1 VRAKSKVR
9 GSELL
14 DGDGGVVMKE
24 VFAALQTFFS
34 SSTGWAIIICAVGS
48 AAGFLPWIEV
58 SSSGLLYLF
67 HPRLNAFALVRGGD
81 PCWHGVGATGV
92 FAVLGL
98 VLIATFSTKPIHLW
112 KTVAVLASGVGVIVE
127 ICLLLSWAYQP
138 RPTTQTMSVAGEIVA
153 SPSVCL
159 SEGERWVSGEFLR
172 NRIPICWLGRAC
184 TLPGKALAVGLS
196 AWFLSGLHRSRL
208 DGLRLTGDIV
218 ERFGVDSSAKSR
230 AVSELV
236 REGLVRIV
244 RGGVGRCPVVTILP
258 VEGKP
263 ALYMGPRIP
272 LDWLGR
278 ACGLTAKDL
287 ATALAVWFLSGLRE
301 GRTSDLELTQK
312 TLGHFHVNRS
322 AKSRALTALEGAGLV
337 RVRRDGR
344 KDPHVTI
351 VVPT

>member
-9 GSELL
+9 GSELAE
-14 DGDGGVVMKE
+14 GDGGVVMKE

-138 RPTTQTMSVAGEIVA
+138 RPTTQTMSVAGKIVREE
-153 SPSVCL
+153 PIHIFCEPLGTVF
-159 SEGERWVSGEFLR
+159 VSLAGG
-172 NRIPICWLGRAC
+172 I
-184 TLPGKALAVGLS
+184 ALLLLS
-196 AWFLSGLHRSRL
+196 ALQ
-208 DGLRLTGDIV
+208 I
-218 ERFGVDSSAKSR
+218 R
-230 AVSELV
+230 AL
-236 REGLVRIV
+236 LF
-244 RGGVGRCPVVTILP
+244 RGGTSPEPRPDQAPGR
-258 VEGKP
+258 
-263 ALYMGPRIP
+263 
-272 LDWLGR
+272 
-278 ACGLTAKDL
+278 
-287 ATALAVWFLSGLRE
+287 
-301 GRTSDLELTQK
+301 
-312 TLGHFHVNRS
+312 
-322 AKSRALTALEGAGLV
+322 
-337 RVRRDGR
+337 
-344 KDPHVTI
+344 
-351 VVPT
+351 